1 MTDDDTKDTTLSGSA
16 GIPGRRSDGS
26 AGPSRE
32 VAGPDAGESCTVG
45 AGEENTEEGIVQ
57 EPEISAFRVPRRV
70 ERKTELRRQGIVPLR
85 EKKSTHR
92 RRTEQDLKDRD
103 PEVPYTRFETAVRDL
118 VCSLMERQDRMNE
131 EIFAKLNDLGY
142 RQDDLEATV
151 EDLIP
156 GKSH

>member
-1 MTDDDTKDTTLSGSA
+1 M
-16 GIPGRRSDGS
+16 
-26 AGPSRE
+26 
-32 VAGPDAGESCTVG
+32 
-45 AGEENTEEGIVQ
+45 
-57 EPEISAFRVPRRV
+57 
-70 ERKTELRRQGIVPLR
+70 ERKTELRGQGIAPSR
-85 EKKSTHR
+85 EKKSTPR

-151 EDLIP
+151 EDLKP
-156 GKSH
+156 GKSHR